1 MSFSILLIA
10 TLLFGCSNE
19 TFDKAVE
26 KGKLALAN
34 KEYANASAS
43 FEIALKEKKDE
54 EVQTLQKQAS
64 KMEVALDE
72 KEKLEIDNA
81 IKLFNQVATMKD
93 GLETVKNEAKKE
105 RETLTQ
111 YKDKRENYNK
121 ELQIAQDLLSEKK
134 FDESKVILTKI
145 QQETTSDKM
154 LREQNQK
161 VIEQLEK
168 LEKEKNAAAEEEK
181 RQEEQKKAA
190 EKKKQQ
196 AKEQQAKEQ
205 QVKEQ
210 QAKEQQVKE
219 QQVKEQQVK
228 EQQVKEQ
235 QVKEQT
241 TQSSKQKLSPTDAEN
256 KVRNTLNLTNNSNVY
271 CEYEGGEGEVDE
283 YVIHVYTIVLYED
296 NEEGGHTVTYGW
308 YNVNANT
315 GEVHKME

>member
-26 KGKLALAN
+26 QGKLALAN
-34 KEYANASAS
+34 KEYTNANAS

-64 KMEVALDE
+64 KMEKALIA
-72 KEKLEIDNA
+72 KEKLDIDNA
-81 IKLFNQVATMKD
+81 IKLFDQVLTMKD

-105 RETLTQ
+105 KETLTQ

-121 ELQIAQDLLSEKK
+121 ELQTAEDLLSEKK

-154 LREQNQK
+154 FTEQNQK
-161 VIEQLEK
+161 VTEQLEK
-168 LEKEKNAAAEEEK
+168 LEKEKNAAVEEEK

-190 EKKKQQ
+190 EQKKQQQ

-205 QVKEQ
+205 QK
-210 QAKEQQVKE
+210 
-219 QQVKEQQVK
+219 
-228 EQQVKEQ
+228 
-235 QVKEQT
+235 QT
-241 TQSSKQKLSPTDAEN
+241 AQSSKQKLSPTDAEN
-256 KVRNTLNLTNNSNVY
+256 KVRKTLNITNNSKVY
-271 CEYEGGEGEVDE
+271 CEYESVEGEE
-283 YVIHVYTIVLYED
+283 YVIHVYQIVSD
-296 NEEGGHTVTYGW
+296 KEGGHTATYGW
-308 YNVNANT
+308 FNVNSNT
-315 GEVHKME
+315 GEVHKM

>member
-1 MSFSILLIA
+1 MKKLLMSFSILLIA

-54 EVQTLQKQAS
+54 EVQILQKQAS

-205 QVKEQ
+205 QAKEQ
-210 QAKEQQVKE
+210 QAKEQQA
-219 QQVKEQQVK
+219 
-228 EQQVKEQ
+228 KEQ

>member
-1 MSFSILLIA
+1 MKKFLMSFSILLIA

-105 RETLTQ
+105 KETLTQ

-121 ELQIAQDLLSEKK
+121 ELQTAQDLLSEKK
-134 FDESKVILTKI
+134 FDESKVILTKV

-154 LREQNQK
+154 FTEQNQK
-161 VIEQLEK
+161 VTEQLEK
-168 LEKEKNAAAEEEK
+168 LEKEKNAAVEEEK

-190 EKKKQQ
+190 EQKKKQQ
-196 AKEQQAKEQ
+196 AKEQQK
-205 QVKEQ
+205 
-210 QAKEQQVKE
+210 
-219 QQVKEQQVK
+219 
-228 EQQVKEQ
+228 
-235 QVKEQT
+235 QT
-241 TQSSKQKLSPTDAEN
+241 AQSSKQKLSPTDAEN
-256 KVRNTLNLTNNSNVY
+256 KVRKTLNITNNSKVY
-271 CEYEGGEGEVDE
+271 CEYEGVEGEE
-283 YVIHVYTIVLYED
+283 YLIHVYQIVSD
-296 NEEGGHTVTYGW
+296 EEGGHTATYGW
-308 YNVNANT
+308 FNVNSNT
-315 GEVHKME
+315 GEVRKM

>member
-105 RETLTQ
+105 KETLTQ

-121 ELQIAQDLLSEKK
+121 ELQTAQDLLSEKK
-134 FDESKVILTKI
+134 FDESKVILTKV

-154 LREQNQK
+154 FTEQNQK
-161 VIEQLEK
+161 VTEQLEK
-168 LEKEKNAAAEEEK
+168 LEKEKNAAVEEEK

-190 EKKKQQ
+190 EQKKKQQ
-196 AKEQQAKEQ
+196 AKEQQK
-205 QVKEQ
+205 
-210 QAKEQQVKE
+210 
-219 QQVKEQQVK
+219 
-228 EQQVKEQ
+228 
-235 QVKEQT
+235 QT
-241 TQSSKQKLSPTDAEN
+241 AQSSKQKLSPTDAEN
-256 KVRNTLNLTNNSNVY
+256 KVRKTLNITNNSKVY
-271 CEYEGGEGEVDE
+271 CEYEGVEGEE
-283 YVIHVYTIVLYED
+283 YLIHVYQIVSD
-296 NEEGGHTVTYGW
+296 EEGGHTATYGW
-308 YNVNANT
+308 FNVNSNT
-315 GEVHKME
+315 GEVRKM